1 MCSHGLFTN
10 KLIIIFKNKFTLY
23 NTSVSGLLSNII
35 VNNNNDDECD
45 AFGMLFP
52 SRIFVLLIYL
62 LLLFTKGKK
71 QKEVKGRKNSNR
83 RERRREAL
91 GGRGGERGLLCLG
104 LARGWSGL
112 SSSEPE
118 GIGLLLLL
126 LVYPN
131 PIHCGGRRLQQ
142 CQEDSEME
150 EL

>member
-1 MCSHGLFTN
+1 MMMNVMHLECCFPPEYLSCLF
-10 KLIIIFKNKFTLY
+10 
-23 NTSVSGLLSNII
+23 
-35 VNNNNDDECD
+35 
-45 AFGMLFP
+45 
-52 SRIFVLLIYL
+52 IYYYYL
-62 LLLFTKGKK
+62 QREKK

-150 EL
+150 ES

>member
-1 MCSHGLFTN
+1 M
-10 KLIIIFKNKFTLY
+10 Y

-71 QKEVKGRKNSNR
+71 T
-83 RERRREAL
+83 ERSERAEKQQSEGAEAR
-91 GGRGGERGLLCLG
+91 GFGWEGRGEGLLCLG

-118 GIGLLLLL
+118 GIGFLLLL